1 MTALG
6 ALARDAARGIL
17 NGEAM
22 ADRTAASLSDPRVSA
37 FVADRL
43 TNAILAEKPDL
54 VAFRP
59 IIAATAAGL
68 VETAP
73 FRGIVRSAV
82 RTAHRS
88 AVSTT
93 GQRVLL
99 SLPDVGV
106 LVQSAV
112 QSMSP
117 EAADKIP
124 PRIES
129 FASDLNTRP
138 AMGRIRDGL
147 RILGFMSRAGH
158 RVPARWA
165 RC

>member
-1 MTALG
+1 MRTPRKLSSLLVGLGVLLTAFG
-6 ALARDAARGIL
+6 ALARDASKGVL

-22 ADRTAASLSDPRVSA
+22 AERTAASLRDPRVAA

-43 TNAILAEKPDL
+43 TNAVLAEKQDL

-59 IIAATAAGL
+59 IIAATAEGL

-73 FRGIVRSAV
+73 FRAIVRSAV

-112 QSMSP
+112 Q
-117 EAADKIP
+117 
-124 PRIES
+124 
-129 FASDLNTRP
+129 
-138 AMGRIRDGL
+138 
-147 RILGFMSRAGH
+147 
-158 RVPARWA
+158 
-165 RC
+165 

>member
-1 MTALG
+1 M
-6 ALARDAARGIL
+6 
-17 NGEAM
+17 
-22 ADRTAASLSDPRVSA
+22 SA

-43 TNAILAEKPDL
+43 TNAVLAEKPDL

-59 IIAATAAGL
+59 IIVATAGGL

-73 FRGIVRSAV
+73 FRAIVRSAV

-106 LVQSAV
+106 LIQSAV

-117 EAADKIP
+117 EMAEKIP
-124 PRIES
+124 PRLET
-129 FASDLNTRP
+129 FASDLNQRP
-138 AMGRIRDGL
+138 GMDKIRRAL
-147 RILGFMSRAGH
+147 RLLGFLSRMGTLFLLTGPVLITMGVTLAGDRRRALLRAGS
-158 RVPARWA
+158 A
-165 RC
+165 C

>member
-1 MTALG
+1 MRRRGMYHSTSSMKITSSSLAYLLLGLGLLLTAVG
-6 ALARDAARGIL
+6 RPGQRRRPGHPQRRGD
-17 NGEAM
+17 GRP
-22 ADRTAASLSDPRVSA
+22 DRGRLDDPRVAA

-43 TNAILAEKPDL
+43 TNAVLAEKPDL

-59 IIAATAAGL
+59 IIAATAGGL

-73 FRGIVRSAV
+73 FRAIVRSAV

-117 EAADKIP
+117 EMADKIP
-124 PRIES
+124 PRLE
-129 FASDLNTRP
+129 ASPRT
-138 AMGRIRDGL
+138 
-147 RILGFMSRAGH
+147 
-158 RVPARWA
+158 
-165 RC
+165 